1 MSQGTTPLTH
11 PNAPHNQPF
20 QGAGR
25 KNLTKKNSWWS
36 VTSSNYWRNAKKPK
50 KDRAEKAE

>member
-20 QGAGR
+20 QLRAGR
-25 KNLTKKNSWWS
+25 RNLTKKNSWWNPLS
-36 VTSSNYWRNAKKPK
+36 QNYFRNAKKSK
-50 KDRAEKAE
+50 KDKSE